1 MGISGQMHS
10 LLKNQNI
17 DNYIFV
23 KKGLLKNY
31 IFSYS
36 NYNEAIINAQL

>member
-10 LLKNQNI
+10 LFKNQNI
-17 DNYIFV
+17 DKYIFV
-23 KKGLLKNY
+23 KKCSLKND

-36 NYNEAIINAQL
+36 NYNEAFLHAQL